1 MTKLPQLTG
10 AEVVR
15 RLKRLGF
22 EEDHCK
28 GGHVILRNAV
38 TAAMTNVPCHGS
50 KAVRKG
56 TLHVILKQA
65 GIPLKQFLGA

>member
-1 MTKLPQLTG
+1 MAKLPRLTG

-28 GGHVILRNAV
+28 GSHVVLRHSVSARLV
-38 TAAMTNVPCHGS
+38 VVPCHAG
-50 KAVRKG
+50 KTLKTG
-56 TLHVILKQA
+56 TFHGILKQA
-65 GIPLKQFLGA
+65 DVNVEQILDA

>member
-1 MTKLPQLTG
+1 MAKLPQLTG

-28 GGHVILRNAV
+28 GGHVILRNAA
-38 TAAMTNVPCHGS
+38 TAVMTAVPCHGS
-50 KAVRKG
+50 KAIKKG
-56 TLHVILKQA
+56 TLHGLLKQA
-65 GIPLKQFLGA
+65 GISSEQFLGA